1 MKKVFLLFILLL
13 TITGTLAGCADDNS
27 HQTFAQNETDTSE
40 TNEKEELD
48 ITSQIIVMQQLQKM
62 YGLYE

>member
-13 TITGTLAGCADDNS
+13 TITGTLTGCADDNG

-40 TNEKEELD
+40 TNKKEELD

>member
-1 MKKVFLLFILLL
+1 MKKAFLFFILLL
-13 TITGTLAGCADDNS
+13 TITGTLAGCASQKD
-27 HQTFAQNETDTSE
+27 HQTSVQNEIDASE
-40 TNEKEELD
+40 KGELD

>member
-13 TITGTLAGCADDNS
+13 TITGTLTGCASQKD
-27 HQTFAQNETDTSE
+27 HQTSVQNETDTSE
-40 TNEKEELD
+40 KAELD